1 MSKLIHF
8 PIRNLPIIVVLTLIC
23 GSMQAQVTWTSSQA
37 DNFAVTG
44 PLSSLPA
51 AQVISSTH
59 TDPFEAEPSQ
69 NATANNGAQDTAL
82 QSTHI
87 SMPTVADLATFSGIG
102 LGTTGFSELFIPSD
116 VNGAVGNT
124 QYVQWVNTSF
134 AVFRKSDHAIVL
146 GPLTG
151 NTLFQSLGD
160 HPCAHNNDGDPI
172 AQYDKL
178 NNRWILM
185 QLSHSNNSTQGFWQC
200 VAVSQSSDATGMY
213 NVYAFRYTD
222 GFNDYPKLGI
232 WNNAYFATY
241 SMQSSDQPSA
251 VPLGAKICA
260 WDSAAMRA
268 GSANVTQV
276 CAQMSSSVNV
286 VLPADLDGSLSPPA
300 GSPAIFASLSPADPA
315 IYIWQLS
322 GLSFGPVPG
331 ATLTGPIMLPIAPL
345 GACGSAH
352 CVQQRDP
359 SGLFQNWLEPLQD
372 RLMYRLAYRNFGD
385 HQAVVVNHS
394 VVAAP
399 GSTLV
404 AGTEGVRWYEIRD
417 PGGSP
422 FIYQQGTY
430 SPDSTS
436 RFYASTAMDHNG
448 NIAVGYSVVSPTV
461 DPGVRITGR
470 APGDPLNLLG
480 DELSVQGG
488 TGIQVGGQR
497 WGDYS
502 SMSIDPVDDCTFYYT
517 DQFILSPDGV
527 RNWRTVITSFRFNG
541 CGTPT
546 AATPVFTPPAGTYSS
561 ASPQSVTI
569 TDSTSG
575 ATIHYTLDGSTP
587 TATSPVFSSALSIST
602 PTTIKA
608 IATASGFNDSAVA
621 SATYNFLVPAPVISP
636 VAGNYSSPQTV
647 TITDA
652 DPAATIYYTVD
663 GSTPTTSSPIYT
675 GTFIVN
681 STTTVKAIA
690 ARSGFI
696 PSPVTS
702 VLYNFP
708 GMAATPVFNP
718 APGTYIGSVTVA
730 ITDST
735 SGAVIHYTLDGST
748 PTAASLVY
756 SAPITIS
763 TTLTLKAFATASG
776 FMDSLV
782 NSGTYTIQA
791 PPPTFTP
798 AAGTYNPPVSA
809 TLSDSVSGAS
819 IRYTLDGST
828 PTAASP
834 LYAGPISLTTTT
846 TIKAIAIAGG
856 MNNSTV
862 ASALYTMQ
870 AATPTFTPS
879 PGAYGSNQ
887 SVSIADTTSGVTIRY
902 TVDGSTPTASS
913 TLYSGPISVI
923 NTTTIKAI
931 AIAPAGVTNSAVAT
945 GTYTINHGP
954 PTITAINPTT
964 GTIAGGTAITIIG
977 TNFVSGATVK
987 LGSNFATGVNVVSST
1002 QINAVSPA
1010 GPVGTVN
1017 LVVINPD
1024 GQSAALVNA
1033 YTYFQPLVFT
1043 SWAKPS
1049 SASWGPP
1056 NTLTTGGTA
1065 FRGNGTVQLV
1075 WRDVTLNGAW
1085 NTVATQATPDGSGNW
1100 WNTVPSS
1107 NYCHTFTMYANYLGV
1122 SSDPFTYVGIG
1133 SAYCN
1138 ETAYISW
1145 IQPQGSAG
1153 FGPPGSLVL
1162 AGNATG
1168 APAGSG
1174 VVVWWS
1180 DITAGTG
1187 WNMGATTF
1195 PDASG
1200 FWTNSIPNVNYSHQY
1215 SVYVV
1220 YDAFSTQAS
1229 QGVCTYAGNGSITY
1243 CPR

>member
-1 MSKLIHF
+1 M
-8 PIRNLPIIVVLTLIC
+8 PIPTNSR
-23 GSMQAQVTWTSSQA
+23 
-37 DNFAVTG
+37 
-44 PLSSLPA
+44 
-51 AQVISSTH
+51 
-59 TDPFEAEPSQ
+59 AEP
-69 NATANNGAQDTAL
+69 
-82 QSTHI
+82 
-87 SMPTVADLATFSGIG
+87 
-102 LGTTGFSELFIPSD
+102 
-116 VNGAVGNT
+116 
-124 QYVQWVNTSF
+124 
-134 AVFRKSDHAIVL
+134 
-146 GPLTG
+146 
-151 NTLFQSLGD
+151 
-160 HPCAHNNDGDPI
+160 
-172 AQYDKL
+172 
-178 NNRWILM
+178 
-185 QLSHSNNSTQGFWQC
+185 
-200 VAVSQSSDATGMY
+200 Y
-213 NVYAFRYTD
+213 NVYAFQYTD

-232 WNNAYFATY
+232 WNNAYLVTY
-241 SMQSSDQPSA
+241 SMQSSDQPDA
-251 VPLGAKICA
+251 LLLGPKICA
-260 WDSAAMRA
+260 WDGAAMRA
-268 GSANVTQV
+268 GSPNVTQI
-276 CAQMSSSVNV
+276 CAQLSSSLSVA
-286 VLPADLDGSLSPPA
+286 LPADLDGSLPPPA
-300 GSPAIFASLSPADPA
+300 GSPAIFASLSRADPA
-315 IYIWQLS
+315 IYIWHLS
-322 GLSFGPVPG
+322 DLSFGPAPT
-331 ATLTGPIMLPIAPL
+331 ATFSGPIMLPIAPL
-345 GACGSAH
+345 IGCNAIY
-352 CVQQRDP
+352 CVQQP
-359 SGLFQNWLEPLQD
+359 TSGALPNPLEPLED

-385 HQAVVVNHS
+385 HQAIVVNHS
-394 VVAAP
+394 VPVIPATP
-399 GSTLV
+399 LV

-422 FIYQQGTY
+422 LIYQQGTY
-430 SPDSTS
+430 NPDSTS
-436 RFYASTAMDHNG
+436 RFYASAAMDHNG
-448 NIAVGYSVVSPTV
+448 NIAVGYSVTSPTV
-461 DPGVRITGR
+461 YPGVRITGR

-480 DELSVQGG
+480 DELSIQEG
-488 TGIQVGGQR
+488 TGIQIGSPPR

-502 SMSIDPVDDCTFYYT
+502 SMSVDPVDDCTFYYT
-517 DQFILSPDGV
+517 DQFILSPDGIK
-527 RNWRTVITSFRFNG
+527 NWRTVITSFRFNG

-546 AATPVFTPPAGTYSS
+546 AATPVFTPAPGTYSS
-561 ASPQSVTI
+561 TSPQSVT
-569 TDSTSG
+569 
-575 ATIHYTLDGSTP
+575 
-587 TATSPVFSSALSIST
+587 
-602 PTTIKA
+602 
-608 IATASGFNDSAVA
+608 
-621 SATYNFLVPAPVISP
+621 
-636 VAGNYSSPQTV
+636 
-647 TITDA
+647 
-652 DPAATIYYTVD
+652 
-663 GSTPTTSSPIYT
+663 
-675 GTFIVN
+675 
-681 STTTVKAIA
+681 
-690 ARSGFI
+690 
-696 PSPVTS
+696 
-702 VLYNFP
+702 
-708 GMAATPVFNP
+708 
-718 APGTYIGSVTVA
+718 

-748 PTAASLVY
+748 PTAASPVFSSALSISTPTTIKAIAIASGFNDSAVAGATYNFQVPAPVINPAPGNYSTPQTVTITDADPAATIYYTLDGSTPTTASTIYVGSFIVNSTTTMKSIAARSGFITSSVTSVLYNFPGMAATPVFNPASGTYIGSVTVSITDSTSGAVIHYTLDGSTPTAASPVY
-756 SAPITIS
+756 SAPIVVS

-776 FMDSLV
+776 FMNSLV
-782 NSGTYTIQA
+782 NSGTYTIQSPA
-791 PPPTFTP
+791 PTFTP
-798 AAGTYNPPVSA
+798 AAGTYNPPISV

-834 LYAGPISLTTTT
+834 LYTGPINLAATT

-870 AATPTFTPS
+870 AATPTFAPP
-879 PGAYGSNQ
+879 PGTYGSNQ
-887 SVSIADTTSGVTIRY
+887 SVSISDSTSGVTIRY

-931 AIAPAGVTNSAVAT
+931 AIAPAGVNNSAVAS
-945 GTYTINHGP
+945 GSYSINHGP
-954 PTITAINPTT
+954 PTITGITPTT
-964 GTIAGGTAITIIG
+964 GTMAGGTAITVTG

-987 LGSNFATGVNVVSST
+987 LGSNLATGVNVVSST

-1017 LVVINPD
+1017 LVVTNPD

-1033 YTYFQPLVFT
+1033 YAYFQPLVFT

-1122 SSDPFTYVGIG
+1122 SSDPFTYVGVG
-1133 SAYCN
+1133 SAYFN

-1180 DITAGTG
+1180 DITAGSG
-1187 WNMGATTF
+1187 WNMGASTF

-1200 FWTNSIPNVNYSHQY
+1200 FWTSSIPNVIYSHQY